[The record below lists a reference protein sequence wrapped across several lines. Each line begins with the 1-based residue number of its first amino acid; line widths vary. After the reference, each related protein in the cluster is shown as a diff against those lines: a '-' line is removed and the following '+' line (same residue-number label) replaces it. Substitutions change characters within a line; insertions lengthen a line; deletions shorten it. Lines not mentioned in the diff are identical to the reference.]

1 MPAASGLLASL
12 SMDPSEPRC
21 GVTRPT
27 MGSNV
32 LLTKTGLSKSKKLHC
47 SADLPE
53 DHAYGLAK
61 ARDPEGAREV
71 SMSWQYHEANPDSQP
86 GPNFVA
92 MNKGAAMEGLT
103 KATQQR
109 PYRVENPVK
118 VELGMKES
126 PKPELP
132 SDNNEAHTY
141 GRRSANRPFEEVRLT
156 GQQPDMVDLM
166 QGQYSSDWVKMNMT
180 RREEFEE
187 AHEKIEPMSTRAS
200 VGHAMNSAKAVEAQ
214 REPFKLKKFGKV
226 TSKVSTRR

>member
-1 MPAASGLLASL
+1 
-12 SMDPSEPRC
+12 
-21 GVTRPT
+21 
-27 MGSNV
+27 
-32 LLTKTGLSKSKKLHC
+32 
-47 SADLPE
+47 
-53 DHAYGLAK
+53 
-61 ARDPEGAREV
+61 
-71 SMSWQYHEANPDSQP
+71 MSWQYHEANRDSQP